1 MRGQLYLSSAKG
13 FFIFALLLMLF
24 SQVALS
30 VASWPAIKGQLV
42 PELDQKALTVA
53 KSVSLKIGRAMDYG
67 IPLEGL
73 TGVDDFFGEILFQTE
88 GLSYLA
94 LTRLDGTVLVSRGI
108 DADRLQTP
116 VRALFPG
123 VREKAGMP
131 LTLAVPSAGENP
143 EAKQYRNTASLVLQ
157 NDEIEAAMVHVG
169 FDPGYAERKIGDL
182 RYDVVIVLFASLLI
196 GFEIL
201 LAALTRNFIGPL
213 RALAEWVERMARGD
227 FRSPA
232 PAVPSLAR
240 GLHARLS
247 ALAVDVRHSLKGG
260 LGQISPVDEGSGV
273 HAGSM
278 MKDVIM
284 IRILTFLFMFASM
297 LSRPFLPVYLKGFAD
312 DGLGLSAELVASL
325 PITVYLGVM
334 ALSMPYVGR
343 WSDTHGRQAGFMAGA
358 VLMALGLCGTA
369 LSESFWVLVLS
380 RAVEGVGYAS
390 LFMSCQGYV
399 VDNTSAE
406 NRSRGVATFVS
417 AIMVSEVSAP
427 AVGGVLADSLGFR
440 GVFIVAAAL
449 ALIAL
454 PVAYRILGNGA
465 APRSVE
471 PAAATTNRQ
480 GEGISAL
487 LRNRRFVTI
496 AFLAAIPAKLLHS
509 GFLIFLTP
517 VILSKFGS
525 SPSEIGRFAIVYGVV
540 ALLAMP
546 VFSNLADRY
555 RCHAAFVIT
564 GGVIAGAGMLP
575 ILLSPQPAM
584 VLLGILAL
592 GAGQAM
598 SISPQLTLIT
608 RALETGSS
616 STAGA
621 GSALGIFRLIE
632 RVGGALG
639 PILAGLLALK
649 LGPVTAMAVL
659 GVIMLVSI
667 LSCSAVLVLQ
677 ARGKEVAHAA

>member
-1 MRGQLYLSSAKG
+1 VRGQLYLSSAKG

-73 TGVDDFFGEILFQTE
+73 TGVDDFFGEILSQTE

-108 DADRLQTP
+108 DANRLQTP

-123 VREKAGMP
+123 IRAKAGIP
-131 LTLAVPSAGENP
+131 LTLAVPSAGGNP
-143 EAKQYRNTASLVLQ
+143 EAKQYRNTAYLVFQ

-232 PAVPSLAR
+232 PAVPSLAK

-247 ALAVDVRHSLKGG
+247 ALAGEVRQTLKGG
-260 LGQISPVDEGSGV
+260 LGQMSPVDEGSGV

-325 PITVYLGVM
+325 PITIYLGVM

-369 LSESFWVLVLS
+369 LSESFWLLVLS

-390 LFMSCQGYV
+390 LFMSCQGFV

-440 GVFIVAAAL
+440 GVFIVAAVL
-449 ALIAL
+449 ALIAV

-465 APRSVE
+465 APVAPTIRK
-471 PAAATTNRQ
+471 

-487 LRNRRFVTI
+487 LRNGRFVTI

-575 ILLSPQPAM
+575 ILLAPQPAM

-677 ARGKEVAHAA
+677 ARGKEVPHAA